1 VLYGEQPASTAPVTP
16 TMLALLLS
24 LAIVVAYFAF
34 ILLVALAKP
43 LLATIIAPGV
53 SLGLIFAAGLLVFCM
68 LASFIFVVMQNRK
81 DGLMEEVV

>member
-1 VLYGEQPASTAPVTP
+1 MQNSEPPTASVTP
-16 TMLALLLS
+16 TTLALLLS

-43 LLATIIAPGV
+43 LLATIVTPGV

-81 DGLMEEVV
+81 DG

>member
-1 VLYGEQPASTAPVTP
+1 MKNSEPPTASVTP
-16 TMLALLLS
+16 TMLAMLLS
-24 LAIVVAYFAF
+24 LTIVVAYFAF

-43 LLATIIAPGV
+43 LLATIVTPGV

-81 DGLMEEVV
+81 DG

>member
-1 VLYGEQPASTAPVTP
+1 MQNSEPPTASVTP
-16 TMLALLLS
+16 TMLAMLLS
-24 LAIVVAYFAF
+24 LTIVVAYFAF

-43 LLATIIAPGV
+43 LLATIVTPGV

-81 DGLMEEVV
+81 DG